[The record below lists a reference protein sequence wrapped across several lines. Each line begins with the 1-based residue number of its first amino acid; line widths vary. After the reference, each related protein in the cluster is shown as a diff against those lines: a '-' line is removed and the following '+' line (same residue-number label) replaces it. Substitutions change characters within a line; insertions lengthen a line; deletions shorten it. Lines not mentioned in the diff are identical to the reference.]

1 MKNLLKPYLTAFMMG
16 SLLVASTS
24 CRDDDPEPVVE
35 EGELITTVT
44 ITLVPEGKSQSV
56 TATFSDPDGPGG
68 NNPTVQTLN
77 LEPNTVYNATLTFSD
92 ESQTPPVD
100 ITEEIEEEGDEH
112 EIFYQALSDLNI
124 TSVEKTDMDSNN
136 RPIGLE
142 ATITTGAASSGILRI
157 ILKHQ
162 PGGLKGSTSNPAV
175 GETDVE
181 ADFPAVIQ

>member
-16 SLLVASTS
+16 SLLFASTS
-24 CRDDDPEPVVE
+24 CKDDEPEPVE

-44 ITLVPEGKSQSV
+44 ITLVPEGKTQSV

-68 NNPTVQTLN
+68 VNATIETLN
-77 LEPNTVYNATLTFSD
+77 LEPNTVYNASVTFSD
-92 ESQTPPVD
+92 ESQSPPED
-100 ITEEIEEEGDEH
+100 ITAEIEEEGDEH
-112 EIFYQALSDLNI
+112 EIFYEALGGLNI

-142 ATITTGAASSGILRI
+142 ATITTGAASTGTLRI
-157 ILKHQ
+157 TLKHQ
-162 PGGLKGSTSNPAV
+162 PGLKGSTSNIAV

-181 ADFPAVIQ
+181 ANFPAVIQE